1 MRRFRLS
8 VSLLVVGALVVVA
21 ASCGR
26 SASSTAPPA
35 TSSADLATGTS
46 PAADPALAWA
56 VQRLTLPQPEVETTI
71 VAANGT
77 PTIATGQTGD
87 LGSPG
92 SFSLV
97 VWPFE
102 DNQWHQALVVPLD
115 APLLKNGG
123 LITTEVTGDG
133 QPDFIWATPAADQVV
148 NGVVSSDGGA
158 WQSVAFGTNL
168 MVDTLTVSG
177 GILTSSEMTCDPNC
191 AEGGTIDTS
200 WRYDR
205 ASRTFIGTDITP
217 TTTRPPSPACT
228 ANAIANA
235 VRESPDVG
243 AVVTFSVQDLI
254 CDGQWAFANLVNP
267 KTADGYLTDNAS
279 VFLQASGSNWVL
291 KELSTIGLCYAG
303 VPKAVL
309 DRHGLVAGTL
319 SGSDC

>member
-1 MRRFRLS
+1 M
-8 VSLLVVGALVVVA
+8 
-21 ASCGR
+21 
-26 SASSTAPPA
+26 APRPLRPDRPA
-35 TSSADLATGTS
+35 TSVLRVPSRLWFGHSRTTS
-46 PAADPALAWA
+46 GIRHWLS
-56 VQRLTLPQPEVETTI
+56 RC
-71 VAANGT
+71 
-77 PTIATGQTGD
+77 
-87 LGSPG
+87 
-92 SFSLV
+92 
-97 VWPFE
+97 
-102 DNQWHQALVVPLD
+102 D

-228 ANAIANA
+228 ANAIADTD
-235 VRESPDVG
+235 RESPDVG
-243 AVVTFSVQDLI
+243 AVVTFSVQDAHL
-254 CDGQWAFANLVNP
+254 
-267 KTADGYLTDNAS
+267 
-279 VFLQASGSNWVL
+279 
-291 KELSTIGLCYAG
+291 
-303 VPKAVL
+303 
-309 DRHGLVAGTL
+309 
-319 SGSDC
+319 